1 MFSGG
6 WVVGAGFAFPQP
18 SPKNLKRIDHPLGAI
33 DLKGKYLAMRTI
45 SSVQRI
51 YLLFKIIFTA
61 VDLMLHGCI
70 NGLISSPTHIASDGV
85 RIVEKGKREIETK
98 HIEIIIYYYWTM

>member
-1 MFSGG
+1 MEDGSSGQ
-6 WVVGAGFAFPQP
+6 VLLFHNPP
-18 SPKNLKRIDHPLGAI
+18 ENKKRIDHPLGAI

-70 NGLISSPTHIASDGV
+70 NGLTSSPTHIASDGV